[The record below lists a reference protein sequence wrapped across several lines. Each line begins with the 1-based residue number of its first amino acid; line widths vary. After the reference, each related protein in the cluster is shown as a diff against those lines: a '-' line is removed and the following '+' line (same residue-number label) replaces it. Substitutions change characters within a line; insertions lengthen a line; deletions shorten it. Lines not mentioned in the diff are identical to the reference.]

1 MPQVSRFWEDMEKE
15 RQLSDFLDLHYA
27 AHLKNYT
34 FERIHDLKRQ
44 QQGIDLMFVHG
55 PTGKRYTV
63 DEKAQL
69 DYLNEDLPTFAFE
82 LGYLKN
88 GAPKEGWLFDAR
100 KNTEFYALITA
111 IYTDA
116 PHTFTS
122 CKITFVNRRKLIF
135 LLESRG
141 IFKKQLGQYM
151 ENVTH
156 LGAKMEIRELHPRN
170 EGYLY
175 FKAHKV
181 EKPVNLVLKL
191 DFLIENGVAK
201 RLV

>member
-1 MPQVSRFWEDMEKE
+1 MAPQSHFWEDLQKEKS
-15 RQLSDFLDLHYA
+15 LSAFLDLQYA
-27 AHLKNYT
+27 AHLKNCG
-34 FERIHDLKRQ
+34 FERVHDLKRQ
-44 QQGIDLMFVHG
+44 QQGIDLMLLHK
-55 PTGKRYTV
+55 PSGKRYAV

-88 GAPKEGWLFDAR
+88 REQKEGWLFDSR
-100 KNTEFYALITA
+100 KKTDFYALVTA

-122 CKITFVNRRKLIF
+122 CKITFVNREKLIG
-135 LLESRG
+135 LLEARG
-141 IFKKQLGQYM
+141 ISKNRLQFYR
-151 ENVTH
+151 ENAPDR
-156 LGAKMEIRELHPRN
+156 AKMKIKELDPKD

-175 FKAHKV
+175 FSEHKA

-191 DFLIENGVAK
+191 DFLLESGVAK